1 MTTSVLICIT
11 HGSEE
16 IEIVTTADLLVRAGI
31 QVTLASANEDGSLQI
46 TASRGM
52 KIVADIPLIK
62 VADEPFDAIV
72 LPGGIQGAE
81 TFRDSPLVVE
91 KVRRMH
97 LDGNIVAAICAA
109 PAIVLEHHQLFPLGN
124 MTCYPSM
131 KDKIPASKWVDRRV
145 YFDER
150 VNLLTSQGPAT
161 SFDFAL
167 KLIELLVGREI
178 AGIVAGQLVLP
189 NGINDYLEDK
199 PSTHTHH
206 E

>member
-1 MTTSVLICIT
+1 MTTSVLICIA

-16 IEIVTTADLLVRAGI
+16 IEFTITADLLVRAGI
-31 QVTLASANEDGSLQI
+31 NVTLASVTEDGSLTI
-46 TASRGM
+46 TASRGL
-52 KIVADIPLIK
+52 KIIADTPLIQ

-72 LPGGIQGAE
+72 LPGGMTGAE

-97 LDGNIVAAICAA
+97 LDGKIVAAICAA
-109 PAIVLEHHQLFPLGN
+109 PALVLEYHQLFQLGN
-124 MTCYPSM
+124 MTCFPSM
-131 KDKIPASKWVDRRV
+131 KDKIPAHKWVDRRV

-167 KLIELLVGREI
+167 KLIELLVGRKT
-178 AGIVAGQLVLP
+178 AAQVASQLVLP
-189 NGINDYLEDK
+189 NGINDYLED
-199 PSTHTHH
+199 
-206 E
+206 

>member
-1 MTTSVLICIT
+1 MTTSVLICIA

-16 IEIVTTADLLVRAGI
+16 IETVTTADLLVRAGI
-31 QVTLASANEDGSLQI
+31 QVTLASVTEDSSLQI

-52 KIVADIPLIK
+52 KLIADTPLIK

-72 LPGGIQGAE
+72 LPGGIKGAE

-97 LDGNIVAAICAA
+97 LDGKIVAAICAA
-109 PAIVLEHHQLFPLGN
+109 PALVLEYHQLFPLGN
-124 MTCYPSM
+124 MTCYPALKSQ
-131 KDKIPASKWVDRRV
+131 IPSEKWVDRRV

-167 KLIELLVGREI
+167 KLIELLVGRKI
-178 AGIVAGQLVLP
+178 AGTVASQLVLP
-189 NGINDYLEDK
+189 NGINDYLED
-199 PSTHTHH
+199 
-206 E
+206 

>member
-1 MTTSVLICIT
+1 MTTSVLICIA

-16 IEIVTTADLLVRAGI
+16 IEFTITADLLVRAGI
-31 QVTLASANEDGSLQI
+31 NVTLASVTEDGSLTI
-46 TASRGM
+46 TASRGL
-52 KIVADIPLIK
+52 KIIADTPLIQ

-72 LPGGIQGAE
+72 LPGGMTGAE

-97 LDGNIVAAICAA
+97 LDGKIVAAICAA
-109 PAIVLEHHQLFPLGN
+109 PALVLEYHQLFQLGN
-124 MTCYPSM
+124 MTCFPSM
-131 KDKIPASKWVDRRV
+131 KDKIPAHKWVDRRV

-167 KLIELLVGREI
+167 KLIELLVGRKT
-178 AGIVAGQLVLP
+178 AAQVAAQLVLP
-189 NGINDYLEDK
+189 NGINDYLED
-199 PSTHTHH
+199 
-206 E
+206 

>member
-1 MTTSVLICIT
+1 MTISVLICIA

-16 IEIVTTADLLVRAGI
+16 IETVTSADLLVRAGI
-31 QVTLASANEDGSLQI
+31 NVTLASVTEDSSLQV

-52 KIVADIPLIK
+52 KIVADTPLIK

-72 LPGGIQGAE
+72 LPGGLAGAE

-97 LDGNIVAAICAA
+97 LDGKIVAAICAA
-109 PAIVLEHHQLFPLGN
+109 PAIVLEYHQLFPLGN
-124 MTCYPSM
+124 MTGYPAM
-131 KDKIPASKWVDRRV
+131 KDKISANKWVDRRV

-167 KLIELLVGREI
+167 
-178 AGIVAGQLVLP
+178 
-189 NGINDYLEDK
+189 
-199 PSTHTHH
+199 
-206 E
+206 

>member
-1 MTTSVLICIT
+1 MTISVLICIA

-16 IEIVTTADLLVRAGI
+16 IETVTSADLLVRAGI
-31 QVTLASANEDGSLQI
+31 NVTLASVTEDSSLQV

-52 KIVADIPLIK
+52 KIVADTPLIK

-72 LPGGIQGAE
+72 LPGGLAGAE

-97 LDGNIVAAICAA
+97 LDGKIVAAICAA
-109 PAIVLEHHQLFPLGN
+109 PAIVLEYHQLFPLGN
-124 MTCYPSM
+124 MTGYPAM
-131 KDKIPASKWVDRRV
+131 KDKISANKWVDRRV

-178 AGIVAGQLVLP
+178 AGNVASQLVLP
-189 NGINDYLEDK
+189 NGINDY
-199 PSTHTHH
+199 
-206 E
+206 

>member
-52 KIVADIPLIK
+52 KIVADTSLIK

-97 LDGNIVAAICAA
+97 LDGKIVAAICAA
-109 PAIVLEHHQLFPLGN
+109 PAIVLEYHQLFPLGN
-124 MTCYPSM
+124 MTSYPSM

-167 KLIELLVGREI
+167 KLIELLVGRET

>member
-16 IEIVTTADLLVRAGI
+16 IETVTTADLLVRAGI
-31 QVTLASANEDGSLQI
+31 QVTIASANEDGSLQI

-52 KIVADIPLIK
+52 KLIADTPLIK

-97 LDGNIVAAICAA
+97 LDGKIVAAICAA
-109 PAIVLEHHQLFPLGN
+109 PAVVLEYHQLFPLGN
-124 MTCYPSM
+124 MTGYPTM
-131 KDKIPASKWVDRRV
+131 KNQIPAEKWVDRRV

-167 KLIELLVGREI
+167 KLIELLVGRET
-178 AGIVAGQLVLP
+178 AGRVAGQLVLP

-199 PSTHTHH
+199 L
-206 E
+206 

>member
-1 MTTSVLICIT
+1 MTASVLICIT
-11 HGSEE
+11 NGSEE

-31 QVTLASANEDGSLQI
+31 NVTLASVTEDGSLNI
-46 TASRGM
+46 KASRGI
-52 KIVADIPLIK
+52 KIVADIPLIN

-72 LPGGIQGAE
+72 LPGGLTGAE

-97 LDGNIVAAICAA
+97 LDGKIVAAICAA
-109 PAIVLEHHQLFPLGN
+109 PAVVLEYHQLFPLGN
-124 MTCYPSM
+124 MTGYPALEHQIA
-131 KDKIPASKWVDRRV
+131 KNKWVDRRV

-167 KLIELLVGREI
+167 KLIELLAGRDI
-178 AGIVAGQLVLP
+178 AAKVASELVLP
-189 NGINDYLEDK
+189 PGINDYLEN
-199 PSTHTHH
+199 
-206 E
+206 

>member
-1 MTTSVLICIT
+1 MTTSALICIA

-16 IEIVTTADLLVRAGI
+16 IEFTITADLLVRAGI
-31 QVTLASANEDGSLQI
+31 NVTLASVTEDGSLTI
-46 TASRGM
+46 TASRGL
-52 KIVADIPLIK
+52 KIIADTPLIK

-72 LPGGIQGAE
+72 LPGGIAGAE

-97 LDGNIVAAICAA
+97 LDGKIVAAICAA
-109 PAIVLEHHQLFPLGN
+109 PALVLEYHQLFPLGN
-124 MTCYPSM
+124 MTCFPSM
-131 KDKIPASKWVDRRV
+131 KDKIAAHKWVDRRV

-167 KLIELLVGREI
+167 KLIELLAGRKT
-178 AGIVAGQLVLP
+178 AAQVATQLVLP
-189 NGINDYLEDK
+189 NGINDYLED
-199 PSTHTHH
+199 
-206 E
+206 

>member
-1 MTTSVLICIT
+1 MTISVLICIA

-16 IEIVTTADLLVRAGI
+16 IETVTSADLLVRAGI
-31 QVTLASANEDGSLQI
+31 NVTLASVTEDSSLQV

-52 KIVADIPLIK
+52 KIVADTPLIK

-72 LPGGIQGAE
+72 LPGGLAGAE

-91 KVRRMH
+91 KVRRIH
-97 LDGNIVAAICAA
+97 LDGKIVAAICAA
-109 PAIVLEHHQLFPLGN
+109 PAIVLEYHQLFPLGN
-124 MTCYPSM
+124 MTGYPAM
-131 KDKIPASKWVDRRV
+131 KDKISANKWVDRRV

-178 AGIVAGQLVLP
+178 AGNVASQLVLP
-189 NGINDYLEDK
+189 NGINDYLED
-199 PSTHTHH
+199 
-206 E
+206 